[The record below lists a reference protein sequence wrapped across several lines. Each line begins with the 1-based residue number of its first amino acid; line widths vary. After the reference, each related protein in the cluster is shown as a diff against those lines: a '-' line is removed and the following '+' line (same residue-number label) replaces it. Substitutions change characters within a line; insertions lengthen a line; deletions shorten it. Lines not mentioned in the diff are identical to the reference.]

1 VKLVELKILKKIE
14 FVLFG
19 LIYYIFI
26 LILRSK
32 TIIIMPNANS
42 VRSSSSNNQNMAINQ
57 DFLRSISGGDGICAR
72 ELYNNINNQNM
83 EINQE
88 SIARELYNY
97 FNIQNME
104 MNQGS
109 FRQVTG
115 AHGHTAST
123 GFGVTGAHGHTA
135 STGFGVTGPTGPTG
149 FGVTG
154 AHGHTASTG
163 FGSTGAQDHT
173 DSTGFGVTGATGH
186 RIYGR
191 ELHNRNRNSNQHTET
206 NDEIDDRINRLV
218 NNSINRMRERVVR
231 MDNTPSICVISN
243 PPYPNNS
250 ETSRRE

>member
-1 VKLVELKILKKIE
+1 
-14 FVLFG
+14 
-19 LIYYIFI
+19 
-26 LILRSK
+26 
-32 TIIIMPNANS
+32 MPNANS

-115 AHGHTAST
+115 GVHGHT
-123 GFGVTGAHGHTA
+123 
-135 STGFGVTGPTGPTG
+135 
-149 FGVTG
+149 
-154 AHGHTASTG
+154 
-163 FGSTGAQDHT
+163 GSTGAQDHT
-173 DSTGFGVTGATGH
+173 DSIGFGVTGAQGHTASTGVGVTGAIEN

-191 ELHNRNRNSNQHTET
+191 ELYNRIGNSNQHTET

-231 MDNTPSICVISN
+231 MDNRPPICVISN

-250 ETSRRE
+250 VSSRRE

>member
-1 VKLVELKILKKIE
+1 MELKILKKIE

-115 AHGHTAST
+115 GVHGHTGSTGAHGHTDST
-123 GFGVTGAHGHTA
+123 GFGVTGAQGHTA
-135 STGFGVTGPTGPTG
+135 STGV
-149 FGVTG
+149 
-154 AHGHTASTG
+154 
-163 FGSTGAQDHT
+163 
-173 DSTGFGVTGATGH
+173 GVTGATGH

-231 MDNTPSICVISN
+231 MDNTPPICVISN

-250 ETSRRE
+250 ESSRRE

>member
-1 VKLVELKILKKIE
+1 
-14 FVLFG
+14 
-19 LIYYIFI
+19 
-26 LILRSK
+26 
-32 TIIIMPNANS
+32 MPNANS
-42 VRSSSSNNQNMAINQ
+42 VRSSSSNNQNMEMNQ
-57 DFLRSISGGDGICAR
+57 GSIDRFTGGDGISAR

-83 EINQE
+83 EMNQG

-97 FNIQNME
+97 FNFQNME

-109 FRQVTG
+109 FRQ
-115 AHGHTAST
+115 
-123 GFGVTGAHGHTA
+123 
-135 STGFGVTGPTGPTG
+135 
-149 FGVTG
+149 VTG

>member
-1 VKLVELKILKKIE
+1 
-14 FVLFG
+14 
-19 LIYYIFI
+19 
-26 LILRSK
+26 
-32 TIIIMPNANS
+32 MPNANS

-115 AHGHTAST
+115 
-123 GFGVTGAHGHTA
+123 GVQ
-135 STGFGVTGPTGPTG
+135 GPTGPTG
-149 FGVTG
+149 
-154 AHGHTASTG
+154 AHG
-163 FGSTGAQDHT
+163 HT
-173 DSTGFGVTGATGH
+173 DSTGFGVTGAQGHTASTGVGVTGAIEN

-191 ELHNRNRNSNQHTET
+191 ELYNRIGNSNQHTET

-231 MDNTPSICVISN
+231 MDNRPPICVISN

-250 ETSRRE
+250 ESSRRE

>member
-115 AHGHTAST
+115 GVQGPTGPTGAHGHTDST
-123 GFGVTGAHGHTA
+123 GFGVTGAQGHTA
-135 STGFGVTGPTGPTG
+135 STGV
-149 FGVTG
+149 
-154 AHGHTASTG
+154 
-163 FGSTGAQDHT
+163 
-173 DSTGFGVTGATGH
+173 GVTGATGH

-231 MDNTPSICVISN
+231 MDNRPPICVISN

-250 ETSRRE
+250 VSSRRE